1 MTLPPIPTPR
11 VEIHLTAEEVAAAL
25 RRDVR
30 TGLTSVPK
38 ELPPKWFYD
47 ERGCRL
53 FDDITR
59 LPEYYPTR
67 CERSILAERAAE
79 IAALSG
85 ADTLVE
91 LGSGT
96 SEKTRLLLD
105 AMAGAGRLRR
115 IVVFDV
121 SEPTL
126 RSAATTLAV
135 AHPQAEVRALVGDFE
150 HHLGTIPGGGRR
162 LVAFLGGTIGNL
174 VPKQRAEFLS
184 QVAALLVPGEGLVLG
199 TDLVKDVGRLEA
211 AYDDAA
217 GVTAEFNR
225 NVLRV
230 VNRELGADFAP
241 EQFQHLARFDPE
253 EEWIEMWLRST
264 RAQEVAVADLGL
276 RVGFDAGEA
285 MRTEVSAKF
294 RRAGVEAELGDAGL
308 ALSRWWTDGAGDFG
322 VSLSFKE

>member
-1 MTLPPIPTPR
+1 MTTPH
-11 VEIHLTAEEVAAAL
+11 VDVHLSPDALREALRADVAA
-25 RRDVR
+25 
-30 TGLTSVPK
+30 GLASVPK

-47 ERGCRL
+47 ERGSQL

-67 CERSILAERAAE
+67 CEKAILAERAGE

-96 SEKTRLLLD
+96 SEKTHLLLA
-105 AMAGAGRLRR
+105 AMAAAGRLRR
-115 IVVFDV
+115 IVAFDV

-126 RSAATTLAV
+126 RQAAATLA
-135 AHPQAEVRALVGDFE
+135 AEYPQASVRAVVGDFE
-150 HHLGTIPGGGRR
+150 HHLGTIPAEGRR

-174 VPKQRAEFLS
+174 APKQRAQFLAEIS
-184 QVAALLVPGEGLVLG
+184 SRLAPGDGLLLG
-199 TDLVKDVGRLEA
+199 TDLVKDVDRLEA

-230 VNRELGADFAP
+230 VNRELGADFVP
-241 EQFQHLARFDPE
+241 EAFAHVARFDPD
-253 EEWIEMWLRST
+253 EEWIEMWLR
-264 RAQEVAVADLGL
+264 ADGAHQVHIAGLGMT
-276 RVGFDAGEA
+276 VDYGAGEA
-285 MRTEVSAKF
+285 MRTEISAKF
-294 RRAGVEAELGDAGL
+294 RRAGVEAELGDADL
-308 ALSRWWTDGAGDFG
+308 ALARWWTDADGDFA
-322 VSLSFKE
+322 VSLAFKE